1 MIRTVRSRCGVA
13 VLAGALAAVT
23 LPAALAAP
31 ADQVRRESFELL
43 NAGVAAVN
51 RGDYKE
57 AVEHLQRCADM
68 ALNSFRAHYYLG
80 VALNGDRRYADA
92 VVALKIALD
101 LDPTHLQAHVAL
113 GDAYLRQGDTDEAE
127 ADYYRALKLR
137 PEYPQAL
144 DGIARV
150 YEARADDNQAEQ
162 FYRRAIDSNR
172 GYADAYTHLGDLFL
186 RLGRLDEAV
195 ELLVEA
201 VSIRPDFA
209 AGLNRLALA
218 YSRLGLHNE
227 AVSTIQEAI
236 DLEPKAPEHWGT
248 LGHIQLD
255 LGLLAGAQ
263 ESFDTALGLDPGHP
277 WALLGTA
284 EIARRQGDYD
294 GALADL
300 DEALTDDRLRSSMRR
315 RLESIRAEVSA
326 ERDRIAEIA
335 SRIENGEG
343 TPADY
348 RAVAAIYGSRLMWEE
363 AAQYQ
368 ALSEPVDVEWER
380 LAYYL
385 FRAGSFRE
393 AHRIYA
399 ELAGSRPSADLEVN
413 AGVALARLGDDI
425 AAYDAYERA
434 LAISPDHILALLYQG
449 NALLRLGR
457 EDEAVLAYKA
467 YVDGGGKGET
477 AERARRILEQLAP
490 ELFLDQEA
498 DEMPSIP
505 ALIEDE
511 EPTS

>member
-1 MIRTVRSRCGVA
+1 MPTSARSIVGRVALSAAVVVA
-13 VLAGALAAVT
+13 VAPVAV
-23 LPAALAAP
+23 AAP

-57 AVEHLQRCADM
+57 AVEKLRRCAAM

-80 VALNGDRRYADA
+80 LALNGDRRYSEA
-92 VVALKIALD
+92 VEALKIALD
-101 LDPTHLQAHVAL
+101 LDPTHLQAHTAL
-113 GDAYLRQGDTDEAE
+113 GDAFLRQGDTDEAE
-127 ADYYRALKLR
+127 AEYYRALKLR

-150 YEARADDNQAEQ
+150 HEARADDVKAEQ
-162 FYRRAIDSNR
+162 YYRRAIESNR
-172 GYADAYTHLGDLFL
+172 GYADAYTHLGDLYL
-186 RLGRLDEAV
+186 RLDRLDEAV
-195 ELLVEA
+195 RLLVEA
-201 VSIRPDFA
+201 VSIRPDFG

-236 DLEPKAPEHWGT
+236 ELEPKASEHRGT

-263 ESFDTALGLDPGHP
+263 ESFDTALELDPGHP
-277 WALLGTA
+277 WALVGTA

-300 DEALTDDRLRSSMRR
+300 DEALADDRIRTSWRK
-315 RLESIRAEVSA
+315 RLESIRAEVSS
-326 ERDRIAEIA
+326 ERDRIAEVA
-335 SRIENGEG
+335 GRIENGEG

-348 RAVAAIYGSRLMWEE
+348 RAVAAIYASRLMWEE
-363 AAQYQ
+363 AAEYQ
-368 ALSEPVDVEWER
+368 AFSEPVGAELER

-385 FRAGSFRE
+385 FRAGAYRE

-399 ELAGSRPSADLEVN
+399 EVAGREPSADLEVN
-413 AGVALARLGDDI
+413 AGVALARLGDDL

-434 LAISPDHILALLYQG
+434 LRLTPDHLLARLYQG

-457 EDEAVLAYKA
+457 EEEAAAAYKA
-467 YVDGGGKGET
+467 YLDGGGQGET

-490 ELFLDQEA
+490 ETLGGDKAPEKP
-498 DEMPSIP
+498 DIP
-505 ALIEDE
+505 ALVEDE

>member
-1 MIRTVRSRCGVA
+1 VALEQAEQARRGAARAGEVGPLRWLVPEQPEGKYSEAEPLYARARMIYEE
-13 VLAGALAAVT
+13 VLDPDHPALAT
-23 LPAALAAP
+23 LLRDNAL
-31 ADQVRRESFELL
+31 LL
-43 NAGVAAVN
+43 VAQ
-51 RGDYKE
+51 GDYEGAASALIEMDRWGGATMGWLRTE
-57 AVEHLQRCADM
+57 ARKLLART
-68 ALNSFRAHYYLG
+68 
-80 VALNGDRRYADA
+80 YAA
-92 VVALKIALD
+92 
-101 LDPTHLQAHVAL
+101 
-113 GDAYLRQGDTDEAE
+113 QGDTDEAE

-315 RLESIRAEVSA
+315 RLESIRAEVSV

-413 AGVALARLGDDI
+413 SGVALARLGDDI

-434 LAISPDHILALLYQG
+434 LAISPDHLLALLYQG

-457 EDEAVLAYKA
+457 QDEALESYKTFL
-467 YVDGGGKGET
+467 DRGGEGEA
-477 AERARRILEQLAP
+477 AERTRRILEQLDP
-490 ELFLDQEA
+490 ETYG
-498 DEMPSIP
+498 DEEQKPAIP
-505 ALIEDE
+505 ALVDDE
-511 EPTS
+511 EPVS